1 MHVFPVV
8 SVAMVS
14 VWPRPQHVW
23 LVGDGSEGA
32 GLLSPLPL
40 HTPQEDPA
48 LPGTG
53 TTLSLSLSISLSLS
67 SISCLLPS
75 LSSQSTVHM
84 TLPVMPSRYTQ
95 TFMTAVVQC
104 MTAVR
109 GVCL

>member
-1 MHVFPVV
+1 MHVFLVV

-53 TTLSLSLSISLSLS
+53 TTLSLSLSISLSIDRSLV
-67 SISCLLPS
+67 CFPPS
-75 LSSQSTVHM
+75 AL
-84 TLPVMPSRYTQ
+84 R
-95 TFMTAVVQC
+95 VQC
-104 MTAVR
+104 I
-109 GVCL
+109 